1 MLTIFTYSEQEG
13 LSQVRDPGALR
24 GLIADRSKIFWV
36 DMEKPTPQETELLDT
51 AFNFHPLTID
61 DCLSPRHQPK
71 IDNYGEYLFLIVHEV
86 LPESSERDFKTG
98 ELDIF
103 LGKNYLLTYH
113 RPKMRSLETI
123 KERIEK
129 SPRSVFRSAD
139 FLLATVLDE
148 VVDLYNPVLDQFD
161 RKVNAL
167 EDQLLTTDSEGKNI
181 LGDIFALKRHL
192 SRLKRVSILQI
203 ELLTH
208 MIKDGYD
215 EILPVSLPYLSNV
228 RDHLIRA
235 SDLSDS
241 HRDAVSS
248 LVEAHLLTASNKAN
262 ESMKVLTVFASI
274 MLPLTVIT
282 GIYGMNFKF
291 MPELEWV
298 HGYPFALGLMAVVAG
313 GLLYFFKKKRWV

>member
-1 MLTIFTYSEQEG
+1 MITSATCRIRVS
-13 LSQVRDPGALR
+13 VP
-24 GLIADRSKIFWV
+24 ADAG
-36 DMEKPTPQETELLDT
+36 KPQSD
-51 AFNFHPLTID
+51 A
-61 DCLSPRHQPK
+61 
-71 IDNYGEYLFLIVHEV
+71 
-86 LPESSERDFKTG
+86 SERDFKTG

-123 KERIEK
+123 KQRIEK

-181 LGDIFALKRHL
+181 LGDIFALKRNL

-262 ESMKVLTVFASI
+262 EAMKVLTVFASI

-282 GIYGMNFKF
+282 GIYGMNFKR
-291 MPELEWV
+291 MPELEWA
-298 HGYPFALGLMAVVAG
+298 HGYPFVMGLMAVVAG
-313 GLLYFFKKKRWV
+313 GLFYFFRKKKWV